1 MDEDNDS
8 ISLDEETLKS
18 VPKLKR
24 ERTEAQKANDQKNRE
39 FLLAKH
45 QAIRDEKR
53 KKEEE
58 KIQKDLLK
66 QQKAGHLPDRIKG
79 GVRGT
84 TFPDK
89 EEAVVNP
96 SKQKQTIKVVT
107 AGTPRTPQKKGFGER
122 SSLIESEDDDVEQIE
137 RPESPE
143 SPVIPPKKG
152 VRGKKFPDA
161 KPIPKPRTKKNIP
174 PPPPVSEDEDEY
186 DDDVEE
192 EEEEYIPPP
201 PKPRRQMTQHIQQ
214 HVPQQYYAPVPQRV
228 RPIITYV

>member
-66 QQKAGHLPDRIKG
+66 QQK
-79 GVRGT
+79 
-84 TFPDK
+84 K
-89 EEAVVNP
+89 EEAVVKP

-107 AGTPRTPQKKGFGER
+107 KPKPI
-122 SSLIESEDDDVEQIE
+122 IESEDDDVEQIE

-143 SPVIPPKKG
+143 IPIKKQ
-152 VRGKKFPDA
+152 RA
-161 KPIPKPRTKKNIP
+161 KPIPKPRIKKNIP

>member
-66 QQKAGHLPDRIKG
+66 QQK
-79 GVRGT
+79 
-84 TFPDK
+84 K
-89 EEAVVNP
+89 EEAVVKS

-107 AGTPRTPQKKGFGER
+107 KPKPI
-122 SSLIESEDDDVEQIE
+122 IESEDDDIEQIE

-214 HVPQQYYAPVPQRV
+214 HVPQQYYAPVQQRV

>member
-66 QQKAGHLPDRIKG
+66 QQK
-79 GVRGT
+79 
-84 TFPDK
+84 K
-89 EEAVVNP
+89 EESVVKP

-143 SPVIPPKKG
+143 IPIKKQ
-152 VRGKKFPDA
+152 RA

-192 EEEEYIPPP
+192 EEEYIPPP

-214 HVPQQYYAPVPQRV
+214 HVPQQYYAPIQQRV

>member
-66 QQKAGHLPDRIKG
+66 QQK
-79 GVRGT
+79 
-84 TFPDK
+84 K
-89 EEAVVNP
+89 EEAVVKP

-107 AGTPRTPQKKGFGER
+107 KPKPI
-122 SSLIESEDDDVEQIE
+122 IESEDDDVEQIE

-143 SPVIPPKKG
+143 IPIKKQ
-152 VRGKKFPDA
+152 RA
-161 KPIPKPRTKKNIP
+161 KPIPKPIPKPRIKKNIP

-186 DDDVEE
+186 DDDVEEE

>member
-66 QQKAGHLPDRIKG
+66 QQK
-79 GVRGT
+79 
-84 TFPDK
+84 K
-89 EEAVVNP
+89 EEAVVKP

-161 KPIPKPRTKKNIP
+161 KPTPKPRTKKNIP

-186 DDDVEE
+186 DDDVE